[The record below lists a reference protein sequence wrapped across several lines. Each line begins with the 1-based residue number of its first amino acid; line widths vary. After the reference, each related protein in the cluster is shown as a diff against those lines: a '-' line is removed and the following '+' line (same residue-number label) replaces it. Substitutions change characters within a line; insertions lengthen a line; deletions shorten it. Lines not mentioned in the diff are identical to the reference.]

1 MRFRRWIV
9 GVVCVVVVVM
19 ALAGCTVKV
28 STDERAA
35 RLKTEERARVEA
47 GVATFM
53 HRVADDVTREG
64 PMAWKK
70 EFQDGPQFF
79 MASEGQLAFRNGQ
92 EATQGIE
99 SFAKTIKNMELR
111 WGDDLRI
118 DALTP
123 ELAAVGTTWKEVRMD
138 VEGKSVTQ
146 GGYFTGVVEKRH
158 GEWRFRD
165 AHWSVGK

>member
-1 MRFRRWIV
+1 MRV
-9 GVVCVVVVVM
+9 GLCIFVLVGAM
-19 ALAGCTVKV
+19 ALEGCTLKI
-28 STDERAA
+28 STDDPAA
-35 RLKTEERARVEA
+35 TLKAEERARVEA
-47 GVATFM
+47 SVGTFM

-79 MASEGQLAFRNGQ
+79 MASEGQLAFRSGQ

-99 SFAKTIKNMELR
+99 NFAKTIKNMELH

-123 ELAAVGTTWKEVRMD
+123 ELASVGTTWKEVRVD
-138 VEGKSVTQ
+138 VEGKEVTQ
-146 GGYFTGVVEKRH
+146 GGYFTGVVEKRK